1 MKSAGPLPLVR
12 WLSVKWLDHRRQ
24 VQHISPNVP
33 QRYLMWQDDCW
44 VPQQLSVSHCGSV
57 WLLLQIERHDSCAY
71 DYLEVRDGPLETSP
85 LIGRFCGYDKPEDV
99 RSTSHTLWMKFVSD
113 GTVNK
118 AGFAANFFKGVCR
131 LIVFSH
137 MFFFLPKHSSC
148 VKMSSDVCVFQ
159 RRTSVPS
166 QTMVDVN
173 RGV

>member
-1 MKSAGPLPLVR
+1 
-12 WLSVKWLDHRRQ
+12 
-24 VQHISPNVP
+24 
-33 QRYLMWQDDCW
+33 
-44 VPQQLSVSHCGSV
+44 
-57 WLLLQIERHDSCAY
+57 
-71 DYLEVRDGPLETSP
+71 
-85 LIGRFCGYDKPEDV
+85 
-99 RSTSHTLWMKFVSD
+99 MKFVSD

-137 MFFFLPKHSSC
+137 MFFFLTKAFFMC